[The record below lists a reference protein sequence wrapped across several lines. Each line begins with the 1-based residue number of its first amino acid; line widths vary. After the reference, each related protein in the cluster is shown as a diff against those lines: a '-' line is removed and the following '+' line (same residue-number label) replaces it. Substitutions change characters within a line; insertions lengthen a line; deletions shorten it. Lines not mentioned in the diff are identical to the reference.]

1 MILNKISEKKERL
14 HLFAQKRDTGMYF
27 ETFNYYFKR
36 PLSLLHFSEQPQWG
50 PLGLTRH
57 SGRRRIEKS
66 LQNVGRCN

>member
-14 HLFAQKRDTGMYF
+14 HLFAQKRDMYF

-36 PLSLLHFSEQPQWG
+36 PLSLLHFSEQPKWG

-57 SGRRRIEKS
+57 GGRRRIEKS